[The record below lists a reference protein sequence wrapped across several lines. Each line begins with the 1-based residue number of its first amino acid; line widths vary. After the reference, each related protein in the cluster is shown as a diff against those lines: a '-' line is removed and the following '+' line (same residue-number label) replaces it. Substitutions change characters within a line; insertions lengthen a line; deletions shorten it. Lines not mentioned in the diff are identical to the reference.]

1 MELIQKNVKTHHSN
15 YYFVP
20 TLKQHDIVTE
30 ETLQSATRGNEML
43 KVLINT
49 KNPKLIR
56 NRKILFD
63 DFFSL
68 HINLESM
75 LVQMVKNST
84 VLP

>member
-49 KNPKLIR
+49 KNPK
-56 NRKILFD
+56 
-63 DFFSL
+63 
-68 HINLESM
+68 
-75 LVQMVKNST
+75 
-84 VLP
+84 